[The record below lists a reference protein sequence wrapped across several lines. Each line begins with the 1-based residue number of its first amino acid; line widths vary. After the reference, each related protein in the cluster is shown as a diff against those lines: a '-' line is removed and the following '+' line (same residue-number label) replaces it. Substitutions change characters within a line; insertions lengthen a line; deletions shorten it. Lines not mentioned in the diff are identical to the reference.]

1 MLSEETI
8 LISTKLTIQSNQ
20 LREILHTVPSKND
33 SVSMDVLRIETCMTV
48 KRSSSSE
55 F

>member
-8 LISTKLTIQSNQ
+8 LISTKLSIQSNQ

-33 SVSMDVLRIETCMTV
+33 SVYMDVLSKIEA
-48 KRSSSSE
+48 
-55 F
+55 